1 MPFCNKLLAIAAA
14 SALFAAP
21 TFADG
26 IPGQK
31 VNRGPSALQAHT
43 MTPPEPGCVLVNGG
57 TQWSCPVPQARFTS
71 THNTTTHRA
80 APTRRATTTTRSA
93 PTAVRTTTRRAPTT
107 TTRTASATGYHGSHN
122 HSHGGQAYTGT
133 HTHSHSHGATSTRTV
148 TRSAPT
154 VTRTVTRS
162 APAPVRRTVSAPVRT
177 VAAPQQMTLD
187 LGAFNGGVGSGVD
200 GGGVYGGGFVSLGSD
215 KSFSGVLQSRAAAFT
230 FQQRTSNRGNRGGKK
245 GGKGGHGGHHGGGG
259 HGGHGGGGCGC

>member
-1 MPFCNKLLAIAAA
+1 MPFCNKLLAAAA
-14 SALFAAP
+14 MTALFAAP

-26 IPGQK
+26 IPGQT

-71 THNTTTHRA
+71 
-80 APTRRATTTTRSA
+80 APTTTRSY
-93 PTAVRTTTRRAPTT
+93 APTT
-107 TTRTASATGYHGSHN
+107 STTGYHGSHN
-122 HSHGGQAYTGT
+122 HSHGATMT
-133 HTHSHSHGATSTRTV
+133 NTVHTTV
-148 TRSAPT
+148 VPQQRQITRSAPT

-162 APAPVRRTVSAPVRT
+162 APAPVTRTVS
-177 VAAPQQMTLD
+177 APQQMTLD

-230 FQQRTSNRGNRGGKK
+230 FQQRRGNRGGKK

-259 HGGHGGGGCGC
+259 HGGGGCGC

>member
-1 MPFCNKLLAIAAA
+1 MPFCNKLLAAAA
-14 SALFAAP
+14 MTALFAAP

-71 THNTTTHRA
+71 APTTTRSY
-80 APTRRATTTTRSA
+80 APTAITRSA
-93 PTAVRTTTRRAPTT
+93 PT
-107 TTRTASATGYHGSHN
+107 TTRTTSTTGYHGSHN
-122 HSHGGQAYTGT
+122 HGHNGQAYTGT
-133 HTHSHSHGATSTRTV
+133 HTHSHNHGATSTRTV

-154 VTRTVTRS
+154 TTTRTVTRS
-162 APAPVRRTVSAPVRT
+162 APAPVTRTVSAPVRT

-245 GGKGGHGGHHGGGG
+245 GGHGGHHGGGG
-259 HGGHGGGGCGC
+259 HGGGGCGC

>member
-31 VNRGPSALQAHT
+31 VNRGPSALKAHT

-71 THNTTTHRA
+71 THKATTHRA

-107 TTRTASATGYHGSHN
+107 TTRTASTTGYHGSHN

-148 TRSAPT
+148 TRSAP
-154 VTRTVTRS
+154 
-162 APAPVRRTVSAPVRT
+162 APVRRTV

-230 FQQRTSNRGNRGGKK
+230 FQQRTSNRGHRGGKK
-245 GGKGGHGGHHGGGG
+245 GGKGGRGGHHGGGHHGGGG